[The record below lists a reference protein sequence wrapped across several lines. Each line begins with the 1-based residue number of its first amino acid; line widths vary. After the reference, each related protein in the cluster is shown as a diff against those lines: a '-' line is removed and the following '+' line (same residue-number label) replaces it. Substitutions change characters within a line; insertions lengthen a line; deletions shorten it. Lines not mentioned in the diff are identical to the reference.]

1 MSTVHYL
8 SAARPSPAF
17 EHVVALHCSG
27 SSGRQWDPYAE
38 RLPAGM
44 RLTAPD
50 LMGSGRENAWKPGV
64 PVTLEAEARRVLA
77 AFPGEGAPVHLVGH
91 SYGGAVAMEIAMRW
105 PERVS
110 TLTLYEPVRF
120 ALLDNAET
128 ASIRQAII
136 EIGTRIVQLANSG
149 HLHDSAAMFVD
160 YWSGRGAWDKV
171 PAPRRQVFA
180 DRMLKVAAEFD
191 ALFGDA
197 TPPEAYGR
205 LTMPMRLIA
214 GMRSPLSARKVVEQ
228 LAMRCRHAGVVHLA
242 GLGHMGPVTHP
253 ARVAAHLVMQ
263 PCREPLAEAA

>member
-8 SAARPSPAF
+8 SAARPSPVF

-27 SSGRQWDPYAE
+27 SSGRQWDPYVE
-38 RLPAGM
+38 RLPGGM

-50 LMGSGRENAWKPGV
+50 LMGSGRDPAWTPGA

-77 AFPGEGAPVHLVGH
+77 VLPGDGAPVHLIGH
-91 SYGGAVAMEIAMRW
+91 SYGGAVALDIAMRW
-105 PERVS
+105 PERVR

-128 ASIRQAII
+128 AGIRQLII
-136 EIGTRIVQLANSG
+136 DAGTRIVQLVNAG
-149 HLHDSAAMFVD
+149 RLHESAAMFVD
-160 YWSGRGAWDKV
+160 YWSGRGTWDKV
-171 PAPRRQVFA
+171 PVPRRQMFA
-180 DRMLKVAAEFD
+180 DRMPKVAAEFD
-191 ALFGDA
+191 ALFGDDMP
-197 TPPEAYGR
+197 TEAYR
-205 LTMPMRLIA
+205 QLSMPMRLIA
-214 GMRSPLSARKVVEQ
+214 GMRSPLTARKVVEQ
-228 LAMRCRHAGVVHLA
+228 LAMRCRHARVVHLA